1 MQISILL
8 LKQIVQLF
16 LMILMGYIMVKIKFL
31 KEEDSKVISK
41 IILYLIV
48 PSVIITAF
56 QVDYTPSIMKG
67 LAVACIASVILQF
80 LLLFVTWI
88 MGKMFHLNT
97 VEYTSAYYSNSGNLI
112 VPLVTYILGGKW
124 VVYGCVFMSIQ
135 LFFIWSQ
142 GKNMI
147 SREKGINL
155 KKILLNINMI
165 SVFLGVILFF
175 TKIRFPEIINNTL
188 SSVGGMIGPLSMIVT
203 GMLIAGVDLKKVF
216 TNKRIY
222 LVTFIRLVIEPIIAL
237 AVIILLGMKNWHPQA
252 ENIILITYMAAI
264 TPCAST
270 ITQMCQ
276 VYGNDSKYASAINV
290 MTTLLAV
297 VTMPVFVYFY
307 MNL

>member
-1 MQISILL
+1 MQMSILL
-8 LKQIVQLF
+8 FKQIAQLF
-16 LMILMGYIMVKIKFL
+16 LMILMGYIIVKTKLL
-31 KEEDSKVISK
+31 KGEDSKVLSK
-41 IILYLIV
+41 IILYLII
-48 PSVIITAF
+48 PAVIINAF
-56 QVDYTPSIMKG
+56 QVDYSPNVTKG
-67 LAVACIASVILQF
+67 LITACIASIILQF
-80 LLLFVTWI
+80 LLLFVTYI
-88 MGKMFHLNT
+88 MQKMFHLDS
-97 VEYTSAYYSNSGNLI
+97 VEFTSAYYSNSGNLI

-124 VVYGCVFMSIQ
+124 VVYGCVIMSVQ

-203 GMLIAGVDLKKVF
+203 GMLIAEVNLKDIF
-216 TNKRIY
+216 TNKRVY
-222 LVTFIRLVIEPIIAL
+222 LVTVLRLIIQPLIAL
-237 AVIILLGMKNWHPQA
+237 AVINLLGMRGWHPQGDK
-252 ENIILITYMAAI
+252 IILITYLAAI

-270 ITQMCQ
+270 VTQMCQ

-290 MTTLLAV
+290 MTTLLSII
-297 VTMPVFVYFY
+297 TMPVFVYLY
-307 MNL
+307 QM

>member
-112 VPLVTYILGGKW
+112 VPLVTYILGKEW
-124 VVYGCVFMSIQ
+124 VIYGCVFI
-135 LFFIWSQ
+135 
-142 GKNMI
+142 G
-147 SREKGINL
+147 
-155 KKILLNINMI
+155 
-165 SVFLGVILFF
+165 
-175 TKIRFPEIINNTL
+175 NTL
-188 SSVGGMIGPLSMIVT
+188 SSVGSMIGPLSMIVT

>member
-1 MQISILL
+1 MQMSILL
-8 LKQIVQLF
+8 LKQIAQLF
-16 LMILMGYIMVKIKFL
+16 LMILMGYIIVKAKLL
-31 KEEDSKVISK
+31 KGEDSKVLSK
-41 IILYLIV
+41 IILYLII
-48 PSVIITAF
+48 PAVIINAF
-56 QVDYTPSIMKG
+56 QVDYSPNVTKG
-67 LAVACIASVILQF
+67 LITACIASIILQF
-80 LLLFVTWI
+80 LLLFVTYI
-88 MGKMFHLNT
+88 MQKMFHLDS
-97 VEYTSAYYSNSGNLI
+97 VEFTSAYYSNSGNLI

-124 VVYGCVFMSIQ
+124 VVYACVFMSIQ

-203 GMLIAGVDLKKVF
+203 GMLIAEVNLKDIF
-216 TNKRIY
+216 TNKRVY
-222 LVTFIRLVIEPIIAL
+222 LVTVLRLIIQPLIAL
-237 AVIILLGMKNWHPQA
+237 AVINLLGMRGWHPQGDK
-252 ENIILITYMAAI
+252 IILITYLAAI

-270 ITQMCQ
+270 VTQMCQ

-290 MTTLLAV
+290 MTTLLSII
-297 VTMPVFVYFY
+297 TMPVFVYLY
-307 MNL
+307 QM